1 MWQPVLCETK
11 RLAWPKL
18 AIGNFLPS
26 RQLRQLLTAICGAK
40 KVISRLQNMA
50 YENCT
55 AWLTKQKDII
65 GNILQIFDWNPLSP
79 HTVTTEELLR
89 AKLSFTDDKSGRRQ
103 KLRVEKN
110 ICPTCISLSF
120 RIYLS
125 LVQNVFLSC
134 SNFPFSMIHPIP
146 SHPTSDNLCPH
157 IQLFIREVSQCQ
169 DSDEDD
175 GIAVDADLDLCNG
188 DVDGDDNSS
197 DGFVLSVDLS
207 VGNHIV

>member
-11 RLAWPKL
+11 RLASPKL

-125 LVQNVFLSC
+125 LVKMYFSLVQIFH
-134 SNFPFSMIHPIP
+134 FP
-146 SHPTSDNLCPH
+146 
-157 IQLFIREVSQCQ
+157 
-169 DSDEDD
+169 
-175 GIAVDADLDLCNG
+175 
-188 DVDGDDNSS
+188 
-197 DGFVLSVDLS
+197 
-207 VGNHIV
+207 

>member
-103 KLRVEKN
+103 KLTVEKIFAQN
-110 ICPTCISLSF
+110 VF
-120 RIYLS
+120 LS
-125 LVQNVFLSC
+125 LVQNIFLSSSKC
-134 SNFPFSMIHPIP
+134 ISLLFKFSIFHDP
-146 SHPTSDNLCPH
+146 SHPFPSYL
-157 IQLFIREVSQCQ
+157 
-169 DSDEDD
+169 
-175 GIAVDADLDLCNG
+175 G
-188 DVDGDDNSS
+188 
-197 DGFVLSVDLS
+197 
-207 VGNHIV
+207 

>member
-1 MWQPVLCETK
+1 MLTAKKGFISRRSINTDCIVWYLMNEYMFKKIVSMWQPVLCETK
-11 RLAWPKL
+11 RLASPKL

-103 KLRVEKN
+103 KLRVEK
-110 ICPTCISLSF
+110 IF
-120 RIYLS
+120 A
-125 LVQNVFLSC
+125 QNVFLSR
-134 SNFPFSMIHPIP
+134 SKYI
-146 SHPTSDNLCPH
+146 NL
-157 IQLFIREVSQCQ
+157 
-169 DSDEDD
+169 
-175 GIAVDADLDLCNG
+175 
-188 DVDGDDNSS
+188 
-197 DGFVLSVDLS
+197 
-207 VGNHIV
+207 